1 MGDVG
6 AGPAAGEPVLVA
18 DDGEG
23 EAEEPLLPVWA
34 AAMPLDVNAM
44 NMTARSRRMVF
55 PSAAFVGQHHDAGGV
70 AACHA
75 LVRKMT

>member
-6 AGPAAGEPVLVA
+6 AGPAGGAPVLVA

-23 EAEEPLLPVWA
+23 EAPLLPVWA
-34 AAMPLDVNAM
+34 AAMPLHVDAM
-44 NMTARSRRMVF
+44 KMTARSRRMVS
-55 PSAAFVGQHHDAGGV
+55 PSAAFVGQRHDAGGV

-75 LVRKMT
+75 LVRKLT